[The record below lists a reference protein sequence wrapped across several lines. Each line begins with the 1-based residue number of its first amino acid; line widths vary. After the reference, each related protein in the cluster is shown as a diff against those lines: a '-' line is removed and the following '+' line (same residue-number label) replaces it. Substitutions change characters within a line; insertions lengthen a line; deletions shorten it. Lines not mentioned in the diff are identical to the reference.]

1 MAAPPLSHPD
11 DRKTIVWW
19 TILRSIAVFN
29 IFAWMA
35 TWWLSDSAV
44 DTVRANLV
52 LSAIFTL
59 VCAFRSFWPRIDLE
73 RTALVDSP
81 LSSMVA
87 GRSAATIAEV
97 SFATQVALYV
107 RQIGIAS
114 GMSVLEDILP
124 WLIVA
129 LLATAQAF
137 CWSSVI
143 NLNHLG
149 HAIEESIWGGTF
161 AMVTVAMI
169 WAVPQ
174 LEGPLFWIT
183 AVSIPGCIAYV
194 IFMVVVDVPMYVK
207 RWRAGRRNNERVLG
221 LAEGF
226 ADALYRRE
234 PTRSW
239 AVWKPEVAWLTGYFS
254 FAVWASLGMVFVAA
268 L

>member
-1 MAAPPLSHPD
+1 MAASLPHPD
-11 DRKTIVWW
+11 DRKTTVWW

-29 IFAWMA
+29 ILAWTA
-35 TWWLSDSAV
+35 TLALSDSTKDV
-44 DTVRANLV
+44 VRAHLV

-97 SFATQVALYV
+97 SFASQVALYV
-107 RQIGIAS
+107 RQVGIAAELPL
-114 GMSVLEDILP
+114 LEGVLP
-124 WLIVA
+124 WIIVA
-129 LLATAQAF
+129 LLAAAQVF

-161 AMVTVAMI
+161 AIVTVALI

-174 LEGPLFWIT
+174 LDGPLFWIT

-194 IFMVVVDVPMYVK
+194 VFMVVVDVPMYVK
-207 RWRAGRRNNERVLG
+207 RWRTGRRNNERVLG

-226 ADALYRRE
+226 SDALYRRE

-239 AVWKPEVAWLTGYFS
+239 QVWKPEVAWLTGYFS
-254 FAVWASLGMVFVAA
+254 FAVWASLGMVYVAA